1 MALDVKIIQHDAFLE
16 VVVTGTYN
24 MRNAIDRFPY
34 VLSTC
39 RLTGLSKVLIDF
51 RNLTGTPA
59 ATEKIIYAFGI
70 QDHYNEYIST
80 GGQELMVAYVGS
92 ESHVSTYEPGLKIAK
107 DDNMPFDLFTDIAE
121 AYKWLGIQ
129 ST

>member
-24 MRNAIDRFPY
+24 MRDAIDRFPY

-51 RNLTGTPA
+51 R
-59 ATEKIIYAFGI
+59 K
-70 QDHYNEYIST
+70 
-80 GGQELMVAYVGS
+80 
-92 ESHVSTYEPGLKIAK
+92 LKTK
-107 DDNMPFDLFTDIAE
+107 
-121 AYKWLGIQ
+121 
-129 ST
+129 